1 MTKFRVCPANS
12 FPVGWLVKKMYPE
25 KAKIDLGSTFFVSF
39 VKKVSLNNRKQ
50 SKFDIQNL
58 EKSLNCCVGYCLME
72 DIHYTEYILW
82 WKKAHWPLEVFS
94 PQKSVNKCGHQSIT
108 DNKDVIKNN
117 INYSPAIHNFS
128 KILKSKNSIFK
139 PDT

>member
-1 MTKFRVCPANS
+1 
-12 FPVGWLVKKMYPE
+12 MYPE
-25 KAKIDLGSTFFVSF
+25 KAKIDLGSTFFVNF

-72 DIHYTEYILW
+72 DIHYTEYTLI
-82 WKKAHWPLEVFS
+82 KEGPLEVFS

-128 KILKSKNSIFK
+128 KILKSKNSILK